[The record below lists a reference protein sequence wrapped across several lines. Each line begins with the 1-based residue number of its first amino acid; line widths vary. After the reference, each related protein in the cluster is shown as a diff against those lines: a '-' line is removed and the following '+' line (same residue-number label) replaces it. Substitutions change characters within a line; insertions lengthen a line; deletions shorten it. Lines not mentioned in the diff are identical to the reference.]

1 MVLLSNGSTD
11 YTNSDSRGQCAGRQ
25 LKTEV
30 CLASKTYYLTLT
42 MKWGKGAPRYVKCYQ
57 SVLSSTLFV
66 KSEPKKGAGV
76 PCVI

>member
-11 YTNSDSRGQCAGRQ
+11 YTNSDSRGHCAGRQ

-42 MKWGKGAPRYVKCYQ
+42 MKWGEGGTALCEML
-57 SVLSSTLFV
+57 SVCAQQYLV
-66 KSEPKKGAGV
+66 RQE
-76 PCVI
+76 